1 MFVLRESKSLPIM
14 WKLFWC
20 EQPRGNQLGV
30 GGRRVIALSVGEG
43 KDTAVQNVSGHERE
57 RGKKARPRVRSRG
70 TV

>member
-1 MFVLRESKSLPIM
+1 MR
-14 WKLFWC
+14 
-20 EQPRGNQLGV
+20 
-30 GGRRVIALSVGEG
+30 SVWGKG